1 MKYAAF
7 AAILALTLSAC
18 GSAPPPPPK
27 PAPKACEPVR
37 PTLAITATARVNA
50 EATGEGR
57 PVQVRIYQLRSDAR
71 LRTASFED
79 VWQNDSATF
88 DKDLIGV
95 EEQTLFP
102 GETKLVPLTP
112 QPGAGTLALVALF
125 REPQGKDWF
134 VTYELEQPR
143 AVAPCPKEGAR
154 IPVWVDRMQI
164 QDGAGR
170 EAEPSETTPTSDAAA
185 PPPSTGSSGGY

>member
-1 MKYAAF
+1 MPRMKYAVF
-7 AAILALTLSAC
+7 AVLLAVFLPAC

-27 PAPKACEPVR
+27 PAAKPCQPVR
-37 PTLAITATARVNA
+37 PTLALTATARVNA
-50 EATGEGR
+50 ETTGEGR
-57 PVQVRIYQLRSDAR
+57 PVQVRVYQLRSDAR

-79 VWQNDSATF
+79 VWQNDAATL
-88 DKDLIGV
+88 DKDLIGM
-95 EEQTLFP
+95 EEHTLFP
-102 GETKLVPLTP
+102 SETKLLPLTP

-134 VTYELEQPR
+134 VTYDLEPPR
-143 AVAPCPKEGAR
+143 SVAPCPKQGAR

-170 EAEPSETTPTSDAAA
+170 EAESPSAAPDSRPSEAN
-185 PPPSTGSSGGY
+185 

>member
-1 MKYAAF
+1 MKNAVF
-7 AAILALTLSAC
+7 ALICGVVLGC
-18 GSAPPPPPK
+18 GSTPPPAPK
-27 PAPKACEPVR
+27 AAPKACEPVR
-37 PTLAITATARVNA
+37 PTLAVTATARVNA

-79 VWQNDSATF
+79 IWQNDAVTL
-88 DKDLIGV
+88 DKDLLGV

-102 GETKLVPLTP
+102 GETKLFPVTP
-112 QPGAGTLALVALF
+112 TPGAATLALVALF

-134 VTYELEQPR
+134 VTYDLEAPR
-143 AVAPCPKEGAR
+143 TTPPCPKQGER

-170 EAEPSETTPTSDAAA
+170 EAEPEAETQTDAGA
-185 PPPSTGSSGGY
+185 PSPASSGGY

>member
-7 AAILALTLSAC
+7 VAILTTLAAC
-18 GSAPPPPPK
+18 GSSPPPPPK

-37 PTLAITATARVNA
+37 PTLALTATSRVNA
-50 EATGEGR
+50 EAAGEGR

-79 VWQNDSATF
+79 VWQNDSVTF
-88 DKDLIGV
+88 DKDLIGM

-134 VTYELEQPR
+134 VTYELEPPR
-143 AVAPCPKEGAR
+143 TTPPCPKAGAR

-170 EAEPSETTPTSDAAA
+170 ELDSGETQPSNAAPAPTSGA
-185 PPPSTGSSGGY
+185 SGGY

>member
-1 MKYAAF
+1 MPPMKYALF
-7 AAILALTLSAC
+7 AVILSVGLSAC
-18 GSAPPPPPK
+18 GSSAPPPPKAAPK
-27 PAPKACEPVR
+27 PCAPVR

-57 PVQVRIYQLRSDAR
+57 PVQVRVYQLRSDAR

-79 VWQNDSATF
+79 IWQNDAVTL
-88 DKDLIGV
+88 DKDLLAV
-95 EEQTLFP
+95 EEHTLFP
-102 GETKLVPLTP
+102 RETKLLPLTP

-134 VTYELEQPR
+134 VTYEIGEPR
-143 AVAPCPKEGAR
+143 TTPPCPKAGAR
-154 IPVWVDRMQI
+154 IPVWIDRMQI

-170 EAEPSETTPTSDAAA
+170 EADSEELTPPAET
-185 PPPSTGSSGGY
+185 SSGGGY